1 VPWDPGPRPTWV
13 QDIIDGRGAPF
24 VAAVADAPLTRD
36 VLLDEARVR
45 TGLGDFG
52 DDAFVEALDVLLA
65 SANDEARF
73 HVVGR
78 ARFRETIVHH
88 LANRLRLREHVRRDP
103 GVVDEEIA
111 APLVVT
117 GSPRSGTSILHQL
130 LAQDGRHRAPL
141 AWELWCPT
149 PPPEPATHATD
160 ARIRLADVDV
170 RMSAWLAP
178 HFDAMHEMSATAPRE
193 CIGAQNVSLRSDDLP
208 GNFRLPSYQAW
219 LDRADMTSAYA
230 WHRLVLQVL
239 QRRMPSRRW
248 VLKAPSHLAAL
259 DTLFATYPDAELVV
273 THRDPLTMLGSV
285 TSLEATLYWAHSD
298 GVELPEIAREQA
310 DRHARLL
317 DALVTWR
324 DAHPDARVHDVEYW
338 SFVADPMRAMDELYA
353 RIAIPLT
360 GDARDAMAHHAAAK
374 PQGRHGGHR
383 YSFDDLGLGYDETRA
398 RFRRY
403 QERFGVPD
411 DF

>member
-178 HFDAMHEMSATAPRE
+178 HFDGRFGRALGR
-193 CIGAQNVSLRSDDLP
+193 
-208 GNFRLPSYQAW
+208 RLW
-219 LDRADMTSAYA
+219 VRC
-230 WHRLVLQVL
+230 R
-239 QRRMPSRRW
+239 QRRHADVIVTFLASGPF
-248 VLKAPSHLAAL
+248 APCSASNC
-259 DTLFATYPDAELVV
+259 TFAF
-273 THRDPLTMLGSV
+273 SV
-285 TSLEATLYWAHSD
+285 SD
-298 GVELPEIAREQA
+298 L
-310 DRHARLL
+310 
-317 DALVTWR
+317 
-324 DAHPDARVHDVEYW
+324 
-338 SFVADPMRAMDELYA
+338 
-353 RIAIPLT
+353 
-360 GDARDAMAHHAAAK
+360 
-374 PQGRHGGHR
+374 
-383 YSFDDLGLGYDETRA
+383 
-398 RFRRY
+398 
-403 QERFGVPD
+403 
-411 DF
+411 